1 MIPGDFFHKG
11 AVVHSMCRVEKRQG
25 AHLLLRVTAEMGT
38 VSLLGLSQGTQGHL
52 EIEKHILPFRVA
64 RVALPLVEVVTFP
77 DRVRPIQRQLLR
89 VPASF
94 LVRLRR
100 QGSTGLWISGQ
111 GVDISA
117 GGFCFTL
124 TPPYVPKQ
132 AEVYDIEML
141 LTLPRDGEE
150 RPLLGAPVRWVRGT
164 SSNIYVGIEAT
175 HPSQQKMLT
184 NAAAQFQQALFRS
197 PEDYLLL

>member
-1 MIPGDFFHKG
+1 
-11 AVVHSMCRVEKRQG
+11 
-25 AHLLLRVTAEMGT
+25 MGKI
-38 VSLLGLSQGTQGHL
+38 SLLGLAPGTKGHL
-52 EIEKHILPFRVA
+52 ELENRILPFRVA
-64 RVALPLVEVVTFP
+64 RVALPMVAVLTFP
-77 DRVRPIQRQLLR
+77 DHAHPVQRQLLR

-132 AEVYDIEML
+132 GDAYQIEML
-141 LTLPRDGEE
+141 LTLPHDGEE
-150 RPLLGAPVRWVRGT
+150 RPLLDTQVRWVKGK
-164 SSNIYVGIEAT
+164 SSNIYVGIEA
-175 HPSQQKMLT
+175 SQ
-184 NAAAQFQQALFRS
+184 AAQRRVLANATRQLQQSLSRS
-197 PEDYLLL
+197 PEDYLLT